1 MVCVS
6 LRSSTTLYVVKW
18 WGVHRYSVNNLHP
31 VDSSDPLHSVHRS
44 ISSPSPSVHSTPPLT
59 KWIPRIPG
67 PAARQPP
74 KAASVC
80 AASPDRHDTY
90 LPSRAIEQGDAS
102 MVYYRPAP
110 IGADLRYG
118 FERRVERDESVEEH
132 LDGLCDALRVL
143 HEGGRGAER
152 LGGVVTWR
160 GMMTRIMTAPF
171 EDRDGWEMNCVPLGG
186 SIYLELDDPPEK
198 RSYRAKDSAK
208 WALQS
213 YMGYSYE
220 SFSTTTPEGDPEDSP
235 EGWSGDVNTN
245 VQWCNIVRSAIGE
258 IPLCLGGEVDC
269 VQAEVG
275 APNPGLDACVEL
287 KTNKVI
293 DSDRADMVFH
303 KKLLKHWAQSF
314 LLGVPTVE
322 LGFRTEEGI
331 IAERHLF
338 ETERIPAL
346 VASGPRP
353 AWYPTPCLHFLHAVL
368 GLLVRHLLPADP
380 RPPGAPPVYASEG
393 NLPPAPTFRL
403 RFTPRRGVELFRL
416 PSVNSER
423 WGGILTED
431 YTRHVLERDA

>member
-1 MVCVS
+1 M
-6 LRSSTTLYVVKW
+6 
-18 WGVHRYSVNNLHP
+18 
-31 VDSSDPLHSVHRS
+31 
-44 ISSPSPSVHSTPPLT
+44 
-59 KWIPRIPG
+59 
-67 PAARQPP
+67 
-74 KAASVC
+74 
-80 AASPDRHDTY
+80 
-90 LPSRAIEQGDAS
+90 
-102 MVYYRPAP
+102 
-110 IGADLRYG
+110 
-118 FERRVERDESVEEH
+118 
-132 LDGLCDALRVL
+132 
-143 HEGGRGAER
+143 
-152 LGGVVTWR
+152 
-160 GMMTRIMTAPF
+160 
-171 EDRDGWEMNCVPLGG
+171 
-186 SIYLELDDPPEK
+186 
-198 RSYRAKDSAK
+198 
-208 WALQS
+208 
-213 YMGYSYE
+213 
-220 SFSTTTPEGDPEDSP
+220 
-235 EGWSGDVNTN
+235 
-245 VQWCNIVRSAIGE
+245 
-258 IPLCLGGEVDC
+258 
-269 VQAEVG
+269 G

-314 LLGVPTVE
+314 LLGLPVCPFLRIICLTLSLQTVE